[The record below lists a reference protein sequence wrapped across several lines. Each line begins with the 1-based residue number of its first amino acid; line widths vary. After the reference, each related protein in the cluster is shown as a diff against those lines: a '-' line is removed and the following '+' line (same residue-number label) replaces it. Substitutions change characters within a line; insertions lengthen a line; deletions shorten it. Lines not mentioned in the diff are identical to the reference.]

1 MQMVGVVMITVVI
14 FFSTLI
20 YFLERD
26 EPDTKFT
33 SIPAT
38 FWWCVV
44 TMATVGYGDLVPV
57 TVAGKMVGTGAI
69 VCGVMVLA
77 LPITIMVNNFMQ
89 VVKLREEKIV
99 KKYAQQHGDQV

>member
-1 MQMVGVVMITVVI
+1 
-14 FFSTLI
+14 
-20 YFLERD
+20 
-26 EPDTKFT
+26 
-33 SIPAT
+33 
-38 FWWCVV
+38 
-44 TMATVGYGDLVPV
+44 MATVGYGDLVPV

-99 KKYAQQHGDQV
+99 KKYAQQHDCSWPSIVPFVLFDVGVTVDHITEPPTESEFSLKV

>member
-1 MQMVGVVMITVVI
+1 
-14 FFSTLI
+14 
-20 YFLERD
+20 
-26 EPDTKFT
+26 
-33 SIPAT
+33 
-38 FWWCVV
+38 
-44 TMATVGYGDLVPV
+44 MATVGYGDLVPT
-57 TVAGKMVGTGAI
+57 TVAGKMIGSGAI